1 MNLNSFFKKIINE
14 ERGIATVLTIG
25 VLALLAALAIGFLSE
40 SMILQK
46 ISNNNLNL
54 ERSRLLAQSMVQR
67 TIAAVTQ
74 YNATTSDSLITFN
87 SQRLLKG
94 VNGTDTDDAP
104 DTDDLATSLST
115 TFNNIEYFTWDEDA
129 SDSPQWQYIRTTRN
143 TDGDSMLVGR
153 IAYVVINNIGKLD
166 PSAIVDSGSNASP
179 AITEDTDLY
188 TGIDPGEAK
197 VIGRPGRDVREIF
210 AKNINSDITTGI
222 QQLMSAEN
230 AAPVTGAL
238 TEGTRWFDI
247 SEFIGA
253 VGVGNTTSDTQIR
266 TNFNNW
272 FFTDNPAEPEAFW
285 IDIDA
290 DDIIEQ
296 PSADSEL
303 FHRFNLTRTDW
314 DDITVVSMLGVGL
327 DPDTVAFNPNSTN
340 NDYTDAS
347 VLVIPWLKNWK
358 NAGGMGSAT
367 NAKNQIIANLID
379 YCDSDDSATTDD
391 QDNPTYVGLEKV
403 PYINELTFTLSGQ
416 TSLTPA
422 PVSIELTVT
431 DYWEDRFNG
440 LITVTNNTGATINSW
455 NLEFDFPFDI
465 TGNYWNA
472 NITRSGQS
480 YEVQNKSYNATI
492 TPGASTD
499 FGFSSVDH
507 EGTAEEDIPTLLNN
521 TVSGSFYNQAVVKVQ
536 QLDLELVNMYNSN
549 ITVDAAEITISAD
562 CYFSVYNSEVE
573 TDSIKIEF
581 DEKTITLFD
590 GITVD
595 ADTYRADT
603 YNDNSSLKIIK
614 GITTDNPASKGSI
627 SNFNITSLKIKLT
640 TNNRLADFSK
650 IIESSTT
657 SPESIISIGSS
668 GTSTNKY
675 LAFNAQINDSRQNL
689 SSSDWTIAIMT
700 QNDDINTARNDILS
714 TIIGE
719 ENPSSTGKNTAFAPD
734 VDGDESDSDY
744 ESGATDPWNISTA
757 YIRNAP
763 MKSPWELGFI
773 HRGAAWQTINL
784 KAYNM
789 TEGAS
794 PDAGGNGYANGDAN
808 VLDQIKMTANT
819 ETYGKVNI
827 NSTSSTS
834 TPHLNIY
841 TALLQDIYLTGT
853 NSTDKSNYD
862 NPGTQ
867 GGTRVN
873 GDIPNNIAV
882 DFVTNSTTTPYKTRA
897 QILRPTN
904 GVTTLHN
911 GTEIAQ
917 TNDAAQEEII
927 GKFINLTTAGT
938 SNNLTLIT
946 VAQTIKDVGDVTV
959 TKNGTP
965 IPTEFNR
972 YDENADAILAE
983 QKILVILVRDPITFK
998 WQIKKL
1004 RYINL

>member
-153 IAYVVINNIGKLD
+153 VAYVVINNIGKLD
-166 PSAIVDSGSNASP
+166 PSAIVDSGSNVTSFYPSAV
-179 AITEDTDLY
+179 TEDTSLY
-188 TGIDPGEAK
+188 TGFDPGPVK
-197 VIGRPGRDVREIF
+197 ILGRPGRDVREIF
-210 AKNINSDITTGI
+210 AGNINTSILADTL
-222 QQLMSAEN
+222 QYMSASN
-230 AAPVTGAL
+230 ADNSDPSTLEGSNNRTGQL
-238 TEGTRWFDI
+238 LKGTRWFDI

-266 TNFNNW
+266 TDFNNW
-272 FFTDNPAEPEAFW
+272 FFTDNPADPEAFW

-290 DDIIEQ
+290 DDIIDSQYEQ
-296 PSADSEL
+296 
-303 FHRFNLTRTDW
+303 FHRFNLARTDW
-314 DDITVVSMLGVGL
+314 DDITVDSFTTTSAVVAEI
-327 DPDTVAFNPNSTN
+327 DDT
-340 NDYTDAS
+340 DTDGMT
-347 VLVIPWLKNWK
+347 IPWLKNWK
-358 NAGGMGSAT
+358 SIPAGDT
-367 NAKNQIIANLID
+367 NSDTIRNQIIANLID
-379 YCDSDDSATTDD
+379 YCDSDDTATTDYPAID
-391 QDNPTYVGLEKV
+391 PPTYVGLEKSQ
-403 PYINELTFTLSGQ
+403 YINELTFTLSGSNSLL
-416 TSLTPA
+416 TSPI
-422 PVSIELTVT
+422 VGGSN
-431 DYWEDRFNG
+431 DGRY
-440 LITVTNNTGATINSW
+440 
-455 NLEFDFPFDI
+455 
-465 TGNYWNA
+465 
-472 NITRSGQS
+472 
-480 YEVQNKSYNATI
+480 YN
-492 TPGASTD
+492 
-499 FGFSSVDH
+499 
-507 EGTAEEDIPTLLNN
+507 E
-521 TVSGSFYNQAVVKVQ
+521 AVVKVNI
-536 QLDLELVNMYNSN
+536 LDLELVNMYGTD
-549 ITVDAAEITISAD
+549 ITVNNAKITISAN
-562 CYFSVYNSEVE
+562 CTFSVYKSGIE
-573 TDSIKIEF
+573 TASQLIEF
-581 DEKTITLFD
+581 DNLSINLNSFSSSEQSYSTDRYT
-590 GITVD
+590 
-595 ADTYRADT
+595 
-603 YNDNSSLKIIK
+603 DNSSLKVIE
-614 GITTDNPASKGSI
+614 GIHTDEQVDTGAI
-627 SNFNITSLKIKLT
+627 SNFNITSLKVKLT
-640 TNNRLADFSK
+640 ASNSLADFAN
-650 IIESSTT
+650 IVESLTISPSPLLPETVAGTPTT
-657 SPESIISIGSS
+657 E
-668 GTSTNKY
+668 Y
-675 LAFNAQINDSRQNL
+675 LAFNAQINDPRQNL
-689 SSSDWTIAIMT
+689 NGSDWTVNMVNDSNAT
-700 QNDDINTARNDILS
+700 QARHDVNS
-714 TIIGE
+714 TIANASE
-719 ENPSSTGKNTAFAPD
+719 EVPTTDGKNTAFAPD
-734 VDGDESDSDY
+734 VDGNESDSDY
-744 ESGATDPWNISTA
+744 ESGATDPWEVSTA

-763 MKSPWELGFI
+763 MQSPWELGFI

-794 PDAGGNGYANGDAN
+794 PDAGGNGYADGDAN